1 MDANHECI
9 EKAGKAA
16 SLARM
21 FNKQSGRGGGDM
33 AGNVR
38 EKCWER
44 MVEEDEEEKSDSVGV
59 TRKREG
65 GRLNFLTGFDDK
77 I

>member
-9 EKAGKAA
+9 EKTGKAA
-16 SLARM
+16 SLAKM

-38 EKCWER
+38 KKCWKR
-44 MVEEDEEEKSDSVGV
+44 MVEEEEERGDSVGV
-59 TRKREG
+59 ARRREA
-65 GRLNFLTGFDDK
+65 GRFLDRF
-77 I
+77 